1 MDIKTPNEKKVINAE
16 DLKIRPAFSFYSK
29 SKNLQNHVDT
39 IQHILSRALPT
50 PLPFSEKKSF
60 EKWMYTSLPWVF
72 WEDIGAPPD
81 CFSMFFII
89 KPVASMPTE
98 TFLSEMI
105 KRWLLPHEETTIL
118 SFEHMHILFELYPN
132 QPFFIGEAKI
142 LIMNKKQAD
151 LMEQNLPLLK
161 KEILSALVSGQYAK
175 SLLETKILPL
185 DHKMN
190 LIRET
195 FIKLIKRFP
204 EDLDEMLFQK
214 FAVMQSLTTSEFCE
228 QRSYS
233 HLARIVVSKVLIRN
247 HLSRELNVFPEKRHM
262 KILYMPTKLSF
273 PFGMKSVLGLSIGL
287 NFFHKYEF
295 FDEKHVLRA
304 AEKFVSNIR
313 IVSGSFY
320 RFTSPNNP
328 IITFYV
334 ELEKEDGS
342 SFSLNEKKRLKK
354 NMEEELKKRIEHL
367 VPSLFMVRNE
377 EETMRNILMLSRE
390 LKSYHDLPQMMVTF
404 DQHSQED
411 LIFTIVL
418 LRIKK
423 EDSPP
428 LQDLL
433 KDVDKR
439 VHFIPDRIQIV
450 SYLDK
455 QHPIEANVFRL
466 QITKLPTFLR
476 MDFSVNLYLAR
487 QEIVSF
493 ITNAVGEVRDY
504 NGGMMLKQGEL
515 LSQFKRLFQDV
526 SSRNQELLENFFYS
540 LNPIEAQATISL
552 QSISLFFQLF
562 LKVVEREFPRKR
574 FYIADFEKDDDTI
587 IAIIR
592 ANDPQY
598 RAFVEEALN
607 QTEIYDRSL
616 ISSMLTFE
624 GSHYLSYLYDQS
636 DQEKKKVFQE
646 VIMKTLDKWQA
657 DKDKLQILKLPCYGV
672 VSLDPRIG
680 GDQESSLLVK
690 LLFDGLMRIGDDGK
704 PKCSLTES
712 YSISED
718 KKQYIFK
725 IRESYWSDNSRVI
738 AYDFEYAWKKV
749 LSPDF
754 STPFAYVFYPIKNA
768 KAAKKG
774 EISLDE
780 VGVKA
785 LDEKTLVVDLEN
797 PAPYFIE
804 LTANTLYSPVNHVVD
819 KIHPNWAT
827 QRNEDFVC
835 NGPFYQ
841 RTHGSNFV
849 FEFAK
854 NNRYWNAPNVKIDRV
869 LFTQVKGKPALK
881 MLKNNQLNCLGLNL
895 VTIDDINEEDFRE
908 KASFYP
914 SLKVSWQCFN
924 VNHFP
929 FNNHK
934 VRLAFSMAI
943 SRQEII
949 QIFPLP
955 KKRQP
960 AFTPLPDRLTQ
971 HMNSDFLI
979 KENKL
984 LAKQFFQEGLKE
996 LGICSDDFPIIYIST
1011 TIQDRHVASVFKF
1024 QWENVLGIKC
1034 EIEISAWKEHF
1045 KKMTSKNYQIGGM
1058 NWTSWL
1064 KDPIYTLQSFKYSDE
1079 KVNFTGWENQE
1090 FKKLLDLSD
1099 QTIDLKLRKKCLAD
1113 AEEMLIRDAVVI
1125 PVCYDMGWYIKHQDL
1140 VLNPSASNGNVDF
1153 SQAYFQIKK

>member
-1 MDIKTPNEKKVINAE
+1 MDIKTPNKKKIISAE

-39 IQHILSRALPT
+39 IQQLLSKALPT
-50 PLPFSEKKSF
+50 PLPFSSKESF
-60 EKWMYTSLPWVF
+60 EKWIHTSLPWVF
-72 WEDIGAPPD
+72 WEDLGSPPD

-89 KPVASMPTE
+89 KPVASMQTE

-105 KRWLLPHEETTIL
+105 NRWLLPHEETTIL
-118 SFEHMHILFELYPN
+118 SFEHMLILFDLYPN
-132 QPFFIGEAKI
+132 QPFFIGEAKV
-142 LIMNKKQAD
+142 LIMNRKQAD
-151 LMEQNLPLLK
+151 LMEQNLVLLK
-161 KEILSALVSGQYAK
+161 KELLSALVSGQYAK
-175 SLLETKILPL
+175 SLLETKVLPL

-204 EDLDEMLFQK
+204 DDLDEMLFQK

-228 QRSYS
+228 QRPYS

-247 HLSRELNVFPEKRHM
+247 YLNRELNVFPEKRHM

-273 PFGMKSVLGLSIGL
+273 PFGMKPVLGLSIGL

-304 AEKFVSNIR
+304 AEKFVPNIR

-320 RFTSPNNP
+320 RFTSPNNS
-328 IITFYV
+328 IVTFYV

-342 SFSLNEKKRLKK
+342 SFTLSEKKNLKI
-354 NMEEELKKRIEHL
+354 NLEEELKKRIEHL

-390 LKSYHDLPQMMVTF
+390 LKSYDDLPQMMVSF

-411 LIFTIVL
+411 LIFTVVL

-423 EDSPP
+423 KDTPP
-428 LQDLL
+428 LQRLL
-433 KDVDKR
+433 KDADNR

-466 QITKLPTFLR
+466 QITKLPSFLR

-487 QEIVSF
+487 QEVVSY
-493 ITNAVGEVRDY
+493 IMNYVGEVRDY

-515 LSQFKRLFQDV
+515 LSQFKRLFHDV
-526 SSRNQELLENFFYS
+526 STRNQELLENFFYS

-562 LKVVEREFPRKR
+562 LKVVEREFPEKKS
-574 FYIADFEKDDDTI
+574 YIADFEKDDDTT

-598 RAFVEEALN
+598 RTLVEEALN
-607 QTEIYDRSL
+607 QTQIYDRTL
-616 ISSMLTFE
+616 ISSMLSFE
-624 GSHYLSYLYDQS
+624 GNHYLSYIYDQS
-636 DQEKKKVFQE
+636 DPEKKRVFQE
-646 VIMKTLDKWQA
+646 VITKTLDEWQT
-657 DKDKLQILKLPCYGV
+657 DKDKLQVLKLPCHEV

-680 GDQESSLLVK
+680 GDQDSSVLIK
-690 LLFDGLMRIGDDGK
+690 LLFDGLMRISDEGK
-704 PKCSLTES
+704 PECSIAES
-712 YSISED
+712 YTVSED

-725 IRESYWSDNSRVI
+725 IRESYWSNGSRLI

-768 KAAKKG
+768 KAAKTG
-774 EISLDE
+774 EVSFDE
-780 VGVKA
+780 VGIKA

-819 KIHPNWAT
+819 KIHPNWSI
-827 QRNEDFVC
+827 QRNEEFIC

-841 RTHGSNFV
+841 HSHGSNFA
-849 FEFAK
+849 FEFKK
-854 NNRYWNAPNVKIDRV
+854 NNQYWNAKKVKIDRIF
-869 LFTQVKGKPALK
+869 FTRVKGKSALS
-881 MLKNNQLNCLGLNL
+881 MLKNNQLDCLGVPL
-895 VTIDDINEEDFRE
+895 VSINEINACDLDA

-924 VNHFP
+924 VHNFP
-929 FNNHK
+929 FNNQK
-934 VRLAFSMAI
+934 IRLAFSMAI
-943 SRQEII
+943 NRKEII
-949 QIFPLP
+949 GIFPLSM
-955 KKRQP
+955 RRES
-960 AFTPLPDRLTQ
+960 AYTPLSNKLTQ
-971 HMNSDFLI
+971 HIDSKFLV
-979 KENKL
+979 KENEKL
-984 LAKQFFQEGLKE
+984 SKQLFQEALHE
-996 LGICSDDFPIIYIST
+996 LGVHLDDFPIIYLSST
-1011 TIQDRHVASVFKF
+1011 VQDKRVAAMFKS
-1024 QWENVLGIKC
+1024 QWERVLGIKC
-1034 EIEISAWKEHF
+1034 EVEVSEWKEHW
-1045 KKMTSKNYQIGGM
+1045 KKVTTKAFQICGM
-1058 NWTSWL
+1058 HWTSWL
-1064 KDPIYTLQSFKYSDE
+1064 NDPIYTLQAFKYGDE
-1079 KVNFTGWENQE
+1079 KVNFTGWENIE
-1090 FKKLLDLSD
+1090 FTKLLDLSD
-1099 QTIDLKLRKKCLAD
+1099 QTIDPKERKKYLAD
-1113 AEEMLIRDAVVI
+1113 AEEILIRNAVVI
-1125 PVCYDMGWYIKHQDL
+1125 PIYYNMGWYIKHQNL
-1140 VLNPSASNGNVDF
+1140 VLNPSASNGNIDF
-1153 SQAYFQIKK
+1153 SQAYFQAKK